1 MFEGE
6 TPGALYDKA
15 SICWFD
21 EGTASLTGAQGRGF
35 TICVG
40 LGPAQFGWKRARVA
54 AVSVRRDTQNRGSIT
69 ALEVNCGL
77 LNKFR
82 TRQGRSRGRWML
94 TGASSLQA

>member
-1 MFEGE
+1 VFEGE

-40 LGPAQFGWKRARVA
+40 LGPVQFRRKRARVT
-54 AVSVRRDTQNRGSIT
+54 VSVRRDTQNRGGSTT
-69 ALEVNCGL
+69 ALEVKCGL

-82 TRQGRSRGRWML
+82 TPQGRSRGRWML